1 MDFIP
6 YNSRLT
12 YHKSPFGA
20 VREGV
25 KTVFRI
31 VLPRDFGCTGA
42 CLNIRMD
49 NCGSD
54 LIPMTWERM
63 EGEHEEWWRVEYTPR
78 QSGLYYYRFN
88 IYNSYSEN
96 AITDFG
102 ASTGRISAD
111 GRDFMFLVYDRDF
124 DTPRDIR
131 GSVIYQIFPDRF
143 CNSGEKKQDVP
154 QGRILRYD
162 WGGEP
167 RWQPD
172 ENGRIS
178 GYDFFGG
185 DLKGIESRLKYLS
198 GLGVGI
204 IYLNPIFLAESNHRY
219 DTADYEKIDPLLG
232 TERDFAD
239 LCKSAAKYGIK
250 IILDGVFSHTGSNS
264 KYFNKNG
271 TFGAGGAY
279 NDRNSPYYSWYKFTD
294 YPDKYDCWWGVDILP
309 ETDETNDGF
318 IEYIGGILNK
328 WQKAGAAGWRLD
340 VADELPDKFL
350 DFLRKTVKEADKNAL
365 IIGEVWEDASDK
377 ISYGGRRRYLTGRQL
392 DSVMNYPFANALIG
406 FGVTGEAEGFND
418 KINEICEH
426 YPKCVVDC
434 LMNHIG
440 THDTCRVINVLG
452 TAGGFKAEGAGRYKG
467 EMTQEE
473 TRRGKKL
480 LKLISSMQFTLPGIP
495 SIYYG
500 DEAGETGGVDP
511 FNRGCYPYGKE
522 DSDLLRHYRFLG
534 RLRKEHGCL
543 ADGEFIPVSQT
554 LGCVAYERKGRGEI
568 LITVANRNPHPIDY
582 ILPEDGFAPLTGQT
596 VQGRCLHLQGETAA
610 ILVKSCD

>member
-239 LCKSAAKYGIK
+239 LCKSAASTAFSATRAQTANTPTRTAPSAREAPTTTEIHRITAGINSR
-250 IILDGVFSHTGSNS
+250 II
-264 KYFNKNG
+264 
-271 TFGAGGAY
+271 
-279 NDRNSPYYSWYKFTD
+279 P
-294 YPDKYDCWWGVDILP
+294 
-309 ETDETNDGF
+309 
-318 IEYIGGILNK
+318 
-328 WQKAGAAGWRLD
+328 
-340 VADELPDKFL
+340 
-350 DFLRKTVKEADKNAL
+350 
-365 IIGEVWEDASDK
+365 
-377 ISYGGRRRYLTGRQL
+377 
-392 DSVMNYPFANALIG
+392 
-406 FGVTGEAEGFND
+406 
-418 KINEICEH
+418 IN
-426 YPKCVVDC
+426 
-434 LMNHIG
+434 M
-440 THDTCRVINVLG
+440 
-452 TAGGFKAEGAGRYKG
+452 TAGGEL
-467 EMTQEE
+467 TSC
-473 TRRGKKL
+473 RRQTKP
-480 LKLISSMQFTLPGIP
+480 T
-495 SIYYG
+495 
-500 DEAGETGGVDP
+500 T
-511 FNRGCYPYGKE
+511 
-522 DSDLLRHYRFLG
+522 DL
-534 RLRKEHGCL
+534 
-543 ADGEFIPVSQT
+543 
-554 LGCVAYERKGRGEI
+554 
-568 LITVANRNPHPIDY
+568 
-582 ILPEDGFAPLTGQT
+582 
-596 VQGRCLHLQGETAA
+596 
-610 ILVKSCD
+610 